1 MRRRLK
7 QTLRLSV
14 RARVMGFMVFLT
26 MLTLVLAGTAAY
38 LLQRADLHRSMD
50 DSLGRTITE
59 FIQRG
64 EQSVNP
70 STGEPWST
78 ADEFI
83 HTTVSGMILAENES
97 MVAVRDGQV
106 RWFANE
112 SLPVRLEDDPEFLT
126 WIESQLPIEEH
137 RIRTAETEQST
148 YRAVI
153 VPVMMAEDTQPT
165 HFVLAFDVD
174 QGMAALHRTFFTYA
188 GIGAAAVVV
197 TGMLGWLLVGR
208 LLQPVRLLSR
218 TAQSIT
224 EEDISRRIPV
234 RTKDDLGE
242 LAVTVNQMLDRLE
255 TAVTSQRQ
263 LLDDVGHELRTPVTI
278 VRGHLELIDAGDPQD
293 VRQTAELAV
302 DELDRMSRLVEDL
315 VTLAKSDQR
324 DFLSVS
330 AADVDLLTEQVFEKA
345 QTLGDREWSLDSQAR
360 TVVPLDA
367 QRITQAWLQLAHNA
381 VKFSDPGSA
390 ISLGSAVHR
399 TTLYLW
405 AKDAGAGISP
415 EDQETIF
422 SRFSRGSHSQ
432 QAEGSGLGLTIVET
446 IARLH
451 GGEVRVESV
460 PEKGSIFTMV
470 LPVAELFELAGQQPE
485 DDDAVHATG
494 PLPVLENTTD
504 RPNR

>member
-1 MRRRLK
+1 
-7 QTLRLSV
+7 
-14 RARVMGFMVFLT
+14 MGFMVFLT
-26 MLTLVLAGTAAY
+26 VLALALAGTAAY
-38 LLQRADLHRSMD
+38 LLQRAELHRSMD

-70 STGEPWST
+70 TTGDPWST

-97 MVAVRDGQV
+97 MVAVRDGEV
-106 RWFANE
+106 RWLANE

-126 WIESQLPIEEH
+126 WIESQLPVEEH
-137 RIRTAETEQST
+137 RIRTAKTSQST

-153 VPVMMAEDTQPT
+153 VPVMMQEDTEPT

-174 QGMAALHRTFFTYA
+174 AGMSALHRTFLTYA

-208 LLQPVRLLSR
+208 LLQPVRLLRR
-218 TAQSIT
+218 TAQTIT

-242 LAVTVNQMLDRLE
+242 LTVTVNQMLDRLE
-255 TAVTSQRQ
+255 GAVTSQRK

-278 VRGHLELIDAGDPQD
+278 VRGHLELIDPDDPLD
-293 VRQTAELAV
+293 VRQTTELAV
-302 DELDRMSRLVEDL
+302 DELDRMSRLAEDL
-315 VTLAKSDQR
+315 MTLAKSDQR
-324 DFLSVS
+324 DFLSV
-330 AADVDLLTEQVFEKA
+330 AATDVDLLTEQVYEKA
-345 QTLGDREWSLDSQAR
+345 VTLGDREWAIDSRAR
-360 TVVPLDA
+360 TVVPLDS

-381 VKFSDPGSA
+381 VKFSATGSV

-399 TTLYLW
+399 TALYLW
-405 AKDAGAGISP
+405 VKDAGSGISA
-415 EDQETIF
+415 EDRQKIF
-422 SRFSRGSHSQ
+422 SRFSRGSNSQ
-432 QAEGSGLGLTIVET
+432 RAEGSGLGLTIVET
-446 IARLH
+446 IAQLH

-460 PEKGSIFTMV
+460 PGTGSIFTMV
-470 LPVAELFELAGQQPE
+470 LPVTQLFELAGE
-485 DDDAVHATG
+485 DTRDDDAAHASG
-494 PLPVLENTTD
+494 PLPELPAAQATD
-504 RPNR
+504 PERKRAQS